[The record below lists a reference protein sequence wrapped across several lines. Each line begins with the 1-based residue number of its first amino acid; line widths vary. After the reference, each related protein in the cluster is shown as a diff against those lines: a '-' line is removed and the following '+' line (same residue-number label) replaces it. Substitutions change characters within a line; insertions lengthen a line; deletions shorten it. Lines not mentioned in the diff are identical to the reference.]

1 LQVGTGPGQS
11 WRNAFPA
18 TLQGV
23 IDAAAWLEAVA
34 AEGQFP
40 DELSFNIQLCVEE
53 LFTNVV
59 RHGGGQWEKQ
69 VAETASPVN
78 MSIEVAR
85 TQREV
90 SVELEDNG
98 TPFDVVAA
106 PAKVMEG
113 DLEDAQP
120 GGLGIKLIKEFC
132 SSLSYSHAE
141 GLNRTSLKFLWP
153 RASLSLQ

>member
-1 LQVGTGPGQS
+1 MGTGPDHA

-18 TLQGV
+18 TLKGV

-40 DELSFNIQLCVEE
+40 DELTFNVQLCVEE

-59 RHGGGQWEKQ
+59 RHGGGQWAEQ
-69 VAETASPVN
+69 AAETASSVN

-85 TQREV
+85 TDGEV
-90 SVELEDNG
+90 SLLLEDNG

-106 PAKVMEG
+106 PAKAMDG
-113 DLEDAQP
+113 TLEDAQP

-132 SSLSYSHAE
+132 SSLSYSRAE
-141 GLNRTSLKFLWP
+141 GVNRTSLKFLWP
-153 RASLSLQ
+153 PAGLSLQ